1 MYSQGHLIFIGISLI
16 LIIFGVQMC
25 RKYRPPI
32 DKLVQICFLLSLFLE
47 AAKILTVIE
56 IIPVVEPVVENG
68 VLVYRGTGAYAPYI
82 QREHLPFELCSLQI
96 VFMFLELIVS
106 NPVWKKRLLAFMY
119 GTTIVGGMMALLF
132 SSIAPE
138 FETTAAFLTAPRA
151 WEFYLYHAM
160 IIVLGIAIG
169 MDKDVNLRFSDC
181 RWMMVILVALDCCM
195 FYLNSIM
202 SIPYYQGDT
211 LVGMG
216 YAINY
221 FSSYDNFFG
230 IVMDTKMKW
239 ICWLLFRIGLGA
251 LLIALVYLP
260 FLGRKEDTPKTEGNA

>member
-1 MYSQGHLIFIGISLI
+1 MYSTGHLIFIGISLV
-16 LIIFGVQMC
+16 LIIFGVSMC
-25 RKYRPPI
+25 RRYRPPVE
-32 DKLVQICFLLSLFLE
+32 KLIQLCFLLSLFFE
-47 AAKILTVIE
+47 AAKILTVIR
-56 IIPVVEPVVENG
+56 IIPVVEPAVENG
-68 VLVYRGTGAYAPYI
+68 VLIYRGTGAFAPYI
-82 QREHLPFELCSLQI
+82 EREHLPFELCSLQI

-106 NPVWKKRLLAFMY
+106 SPVWKKRLLSFMY

-138 FETTAAFLTAPRA
+138 FETAAAFLTAPRA
-151 WEFYLYHAM
+151 WEFYLYHSM

-169 MDKDVNLRFSDC
+169 MDREVNLNFWDC
-181 RWMMVILVALDCCM
+181 RWMAVILIALDCCM
-195 FYLNSIM
+195 FYVNSIM

-211 LVGMG
+211 LIGMG

-239 ICWLLFRIGLGA
+239 FGWLLFRIVLGA
-251 LLIALVYLP
+251 ALTALVYLP
-260 FLGRKEDTPKTEGNA
+260 LTGRKTDAPETEGNA

>member
-16 LIIFGVQMC
+16 LIVFGVQMC

-32 DKLVQICFLLSLFLE
+32 DKLVRLCFLLSLVLE

-68 VLVYRGTGAYAPYI
+68 ALVYRGTGAFAPYI

-106 NPVWKKRLLAFMY
+106 SLVWKKRLLAFMY

-138 FETTAAFLTAPRA
+138 FE
-151 WEFYLYHAM
+151 
-160 IIVLGIAIG
+160 
-169 MDKDVNLRFSDC
+169 
-181 RWMMVILVALDCCM
+181 
-195 FYLNSIM
+195 
-202 SIPYYQGDT
+202 
-211 LVGMG
+211 
-216 YAINY
+216 
-221 FSSYDNFFG
+221 
-230 IVMDTKMKW
+230 
-239 ICWLLFRIGLGA
+239 
-251 LLIALVYLP
+251 
-260 FLGRKEDTPKTEGNA
+260 